1 MHHVIGNDQESL
13 KTNSFSSLYRLKEF
27 LGPRVLGYGNL
38 FAFRDSEHEILF
50 SVADLNENMKNP
62 KQELEFLAKTLLQG
76 SLPDDPY
83 IRNQFK
89 NLPSYVVLGTP
100 IYVAIND

>member
-1 MHHVIGNDQESL
+1 M
-13 KTNSFSSLYRLKEF
+13 Y
-27 LGPRVLGYGNL
+27 
-38 FAFRDSEHEILF
+38 

-62 KQELEFLAKTLLQG
+62 KQELEFLAKNLLQG
-76 SLPDDPY
+76 RLPDDPY

-100 IYVAIND
+100 IYVAIAD